1 MSLSLSSVRALIT
14 GLASRPVGN
23 EVASGLNTSSALATA
38 TSHTIVAAIV
48 ATGTSPTADFGALAV
63 GDLVVAIPVAAGN
76 AIYYTVATAGTLPAN
91 AVEDTL
97 YVVLRAFT
105 APAASNVS
113 L

>member
-1 MSLSLSSVRALIT
+1 MSLSSSSVRALIT
-14 GLASRPVGN
+14 ALANQSLGN
-23 EVASGLNTSSALATA
+23 EVATDLNTAEALATA
-38 TSHTIVAAIV
+38 TSHKIVGAIV
-48 ATGTSPTADFGALAV
+48 ATSTSTTTDFGVLAV

-76 AIYYTVATAGTLPAN
+76 AIYYTVATAGTLPAA